1 MNIFSIYSITA
12 GGVFIS
18 LFLLRIR
25 PYLVQFSNIISIP
38 IAKYLTYP
46 FLLRRYKVV
55 GPWTCGGVLIH
66 MLYAAMNIFCLG
78 FQASSLVDAVKRAGT
93 LSLVNMIVLF
103 ASGHFSFYSDI
114 LGISR
119 RTCQQIHRATAWMAG
134 ILLALH
140 IIVVK
145 AIQGKPSLG
154 LFTFIVSPSTSGWM
168 CTNSL
173 QGAACMGGLL
183 LFSIPFIRHHAYE
196 IFHFTHLILSGFLL
210 YGIWQHL
217 PSTNLF
223 PRLYAILIIVFLL
236 LAPALQFV
244 TILYRNGAF
253 LSHGCTRVLVVCDDS
268 GGGDEKDD
276 MNAVMKVRVVL
287 PRPMK
292 LEAGQ
297 YINLWM
303 PTVSLWSW
311 AQVHPFTVISWSP
324 EAQETLELFIQ
335 PRHGFSANL
344 LRHACAVR
352 PGSASFIGLIT
363 GPHGISKD
371 VDRYESILV
380 IASGFGIAAAIPYLK
395 KLIYSYNTITSR
407 TRRVHFVWQMQTL
420 GNTISSMGVY

>member
-1 MNIFSIYSITA
+1 MDIFSIYAVTA

-25 PYLVQFSNIISIP
+25 PYLVRFSNIISIP

-46 FLLRRYKVV
+46 FIIRRYKVV
-55 GPWTCGGVLIH
+55 GPWTCSGVLIH
-66 MLYAAMNIFCLG
+66 MLYVAMNIFCLC
-78 FQASSLVDAVKRAGT
+78 FQALSLVDAVKRAGT

-140 IIVVK
+140 IIAMK
-145 AIQGKPSLG
+145 ATQGKSSLG
-154 LFTFIVSPSTSGWM
+154 LFTLTVSPSAASWM
-168 CTNSL
+168 CTNSI
-173 QGAACMGGLL
+173 QGAACMGSLL
-183 LFSIPFIRHHAYE
+183 LLSIPFIRHHAYE
-196 IFHFTHLILSGFLL
+196 IFHFTHLIQSGFLL

-217 PSTNLF
+217 PSANLF
-223 PRLYAILIIVFLL
+223 PRLYVIITIVFLF

-244 TILYRNGAF
+244 IILYRNGAF
-253 LSHGCTRVLVVCDDS
+253 LSRGCTRVLVTCDNGS
-268 GGGDEKDD
+268 ESDEKDN
-276 MNAVMKVRVVL
+276 MNATVKVRVIL

-335 PRHGFSANL
+335 PCHGFSANL
-344 LRHACAVR
+344 LRHARAVR
-352 PGSASFIGLIT
+352 PGSASFVGLIT
-363 GPHGISKD
+363 GPYGTSKE

-395 KLIYSYNTITSR
+395 KLIYSYNTTTSR
-407 TRRVHFVWQMQTL
+407 TKRVHFVWQLQTL
-420 GNTISSMGVY
+420 GNTTSSMGVY